1 VSDRSTSDPPVQ
13 PGLALGAPA
22 AAEADP
28 ASLEFLRAWVSGET
42 VSVRLREDLWV
53 DPAAWGVALVDIAIA
68 AARAHA
74 ARKGKPVGVVLE
86 RMREGLDAEWAMAA
100 KRISNAAPMNGN
112 EDGCHT
118 PTN

>member
-1 VSDRSTSDPPVQ
+1 MSDGFTSDPAVRA
-13 PGLALGAPA
+13 GLALGAPA
-22 AAEADP
+22 AAQADP
-28 ASLEFLRAWVSGET
+28 ASLEFLRAWVSGEH

-53 DPAAWGVALVDIAIA
+53 DPAAWGVALVDIALA

-74 ARKGKPVGVVLE
+74 ERKGAPVDQVFA
-86 RMREGLDAEWAMAA
+86 RMREGLDAEWAVAA
-100 KRISNAAPMNGN
+100 KRISKLAAMDGN